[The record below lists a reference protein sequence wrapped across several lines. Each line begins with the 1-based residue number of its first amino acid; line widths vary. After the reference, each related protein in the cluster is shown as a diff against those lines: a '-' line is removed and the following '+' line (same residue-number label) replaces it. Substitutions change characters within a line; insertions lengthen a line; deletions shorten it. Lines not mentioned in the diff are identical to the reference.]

1 MKATTTLD
9 LTEAELLEIARYTVQ
24 KIQNYPQEYGKTVE
38 NYFPLLFP
46 DEVNSYMMRREI
58 NRRGLENLRHS
69 GERRTHDG

>member
-1 MKATTTLD
+1 MEATITLD

-38 NYFPLLFP
+38 NYFSLLFP
-46 DEVNSYMMRREI
+46 DEVNNYIMRREI
-58 NRRGLENLRHS
+58 NRRGTENLRLS